1 MNILSKEVGFRHNEE
16 PGNQSSEEG
25 WDREGALHEG
35 PEALLSPEAPRN
47 VLLAAFGDGGFC

>member
-1 MNILSKEVGFRHNEE
+1 MGFRHNEE